1 MASLMGVSARPKIS
15 QMVTQIKYLRNEAAT
30 RAHQSSLV
38 EALLL
43 WSGLWPKKKAL
54 NIWAAGRKAKKTMT
68 ACVMDASVI
77 RSGWSLSARVLFA
90 GGR

>member
-43 WSGLWPKKKAL
+43 CSGLWEKKGTEYLGNRQQSEK
-54 NIWAAGRKAKKTMT
+54 IMT
-68 ACVMDASVI
+68 ACVMDA
-77 RSGWSLSARVLFA
+77 WLSCS
-90 GGR
+90 